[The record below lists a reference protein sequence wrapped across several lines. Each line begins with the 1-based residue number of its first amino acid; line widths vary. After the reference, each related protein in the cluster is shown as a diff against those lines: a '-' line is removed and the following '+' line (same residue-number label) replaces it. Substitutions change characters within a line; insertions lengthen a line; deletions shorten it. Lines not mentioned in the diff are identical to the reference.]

1 MSMKKISFVI
11 NTARNELE
19 NLKLLLH
26 SLQKNLDVSTH
37 QILVFI
43 DSDNQGTYE
52 WLKSIQGDFHDLK
65 IITHSL
71 PPCIGYSRN
80 NNLLVELADHDIVSY
95 LQSDMVISPG
105 YDTDIIRDLE
115 DNCIL
120 SSTRVE
126 PPLHGESPQ
135 TITKD
140 FGLDP
145 EEFNFEEWNEYSQ
158 TVKEDKLSTY
168 FFAPIT
174 FYKKVWLDLGGYNT
188 YFRRSREDSDFVQR
202 CVHEGVK
209 LKQTHNAVVYHF
221 TCTSSR
227 GKDWHNPNNED
238 AQKRVELQKMADM
251 IELKRF
257 IRKWGSFN
265 HGETKLEKY
274 DVDLCI
280 TNAKNFHP
288 NFMSQI
294 EPLASRVW
302 VDSDLSEL
310 MSIVNKEHDLANIL
324 LGFSN
329 EQWEKA
335 KKYYNTQ
342 DYTEIYKNLSEFSE
356 EYNIKVEVDASKFT
370 QNDANVFNNLH
381 AILSQTDIGDWEYG
395 NIVFKIRN
403 KKVISSSTMK
413 NPEFDK
419 KLLKIE

>member
-168 FFAPIT
+168 FFLTI
-174 FYKKVWLDLGGYNT
+174 
-188 YFRRSREDSDFVQR
+188 S
-202 CVHEGVK
+202 
-209 LKQTHNAVVYHF
+209 NAV
-221 TCTSSR
+221 
-227 GKDWHNPNNED
+227 
-238 AQKRVELQKMADM
+238 
-251 IELKRF
+251 
-257 IRKWGSFN
+257 
-265 HGETKLEKY
+265 
-274 DVDLCI
+274 
-280 TNAKNFHP
+280 
-288 NFMSQI
+288 
-294 EPLASRVW
+294 
-302 VDSDLSEL
+302 
-310 MSIVNKEHDLANIL
+310 
-324 LGFSN
+324 
-329 EQWEKA
+329 
-335 KKYYNTQ
+335 
-342 DYTEIYKNLSEFSE
+342 
-356 EYNIKVEVDASKFT
+356 
-370 QNDANVFNNLH
+370 
-381 AILSQTDIGDWEYG
+381 
-395 NIVFKIRN
+395 
-403 KKVISSSTMK
+403 
-413 NPEFDK
+413 
-419 KLLKIE
+419 

>member
-1 MSMKKISFVI
+1 MLDNISFVI
-11 NTARNELE
+11 NTAKNELE
-19 NLKLLLH
+19 NIKLLLH
-26 SLQKNLDVSTH
+26 SLQKNLDISTH

-52 WLKSIQGDFHDLK
+52 WLKSVQDDFHDLK

-80 NNLLVELADHDIVSY
+80 NNLLVELADNDIVSY

-105 YDTDIIRDLE
+105 YDTDILRDLE

-145 EEFNFEEWNEYSQ
+145 EQFNFEEWNEYSK
-158 TVKEDKLSTY
+158 TVKEDKESTY

-188 YFRRSREDSDFVQR
+188 HFRRSREDSDLVQR
-202 CVHEGVK
+202 CVHKGVK

-227 GKDWHNPNNED
+227 GKDWHNPDNKE
-238 AQKRVELQKMADM
+238 AQNRVELQKMADM
-251 IELKRF
+251 VELKRF
-257 IRKWGSFN
+257 IRKWGTFN

-280 TNAKNFHP
+280 KNSI
-288 NFMSQI
+288 NFSANFTTQL
-294 EPLASRVW
+294 EPVFSRVW
-302 VDSDLSEL
+302 VDSDIQEL
-310 MSIVNKEHDLANIL
+310 YNIVGKEHDLANLL
-324 LGFSN
+324 LGFDE
-329 EQWEKA
+329 EQWQEA
-335 KKYYNTQ
+335 KKFYNVEN
-342 DYTEIYKNLSEFSE
+342 YEGIFNNLSDFNDD
-356 EYNIKVEVDASKFT
+356 YNIKIEVDASRFT
-370 QNDANVFNNLH
+370 QGDANVLNSLH
-381 AILSQTDIGDWEYG
+381 AIISQTEVGDYEYG
-395 NIVFKIRN
+395 NIIFRIKDKKI
-403 KKVISSSTMK
+403 ISSAEMT